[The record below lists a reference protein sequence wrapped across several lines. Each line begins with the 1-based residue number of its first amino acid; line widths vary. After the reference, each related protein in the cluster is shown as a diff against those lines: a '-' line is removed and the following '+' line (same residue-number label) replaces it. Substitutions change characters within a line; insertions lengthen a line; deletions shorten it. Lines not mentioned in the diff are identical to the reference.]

1 MTQTRPYKRRHFFVK
16 KGYQFVFILKF
27 CLIVIAGAVI
37 STGLLFLF
45 SQGTLTSS
53 FRNSSLVIEKTG
65 FAILPSV
72 FYTNIITL
80 ILILLAT
87 ITVVLFISHK
97 IAGPLFRFEKEIKDI
112 EQGDLTTTVRLR
124 TRDQITDIAAGLN
137 SMTASL
143 HDKVIAI
150 QNDLE
155 QVIESASKQN
165 ASEKLIEEL
174 RHLDQSIHKHFKL

>member
-1 MTQTRPYKRRHFFVK
+1 MPQNRPYKRRHFFVK
-16 KGYQFVFILKF
+16 KGYQFAFILKF

-53 FRNSSLVIEKTG
+53 FQNSSLVIEKTG

-80 ILILLAT
+80 VLILLAT
-87 ITVVLFISHK
+87 ITVVLFVSHK
-97 IAGPLFRFEKEIKDI
+97 IAGPLFRFEKELKEIG
-112 EQGDLTTTVRLR
+112 QGDLTKAIRLR
-124 TRDQITDIAAGLN
+124 NRDQITDIAEGLN

-143 HDKVIAI
+143 RDKVIAI
-150 QNDLE
+150 QNDLG
-155 QVIESASKQN
+155 QVIELASEQG
-165 ASEKLIEEL
+165 ASEKIIEDL
-174 RHLDQSIHKHFKL
+174 RRLDQSIHKHFKL